1 MVRSALDVVKS
12 YIRDAWNEGKVELIS
27 ELCADPVIR
36 HDANSVTELT
46 HAEQVERIAHNYDE
60 LRPTFEEVVFAGD
73 DEYITLIWNVTG
85 RDPNW
90 KWCGIEIFRVVDGKI
105 SEVWNS
111 PYLDGRWSMS
121 RKLAARLGTAA
132 ETALPIMTLDMT
144 ETSAAAV
151 VPVDA
156 RNIGRWIAQVL
167 GAPVDSDIG
176 NGLWQHRYAGHAT
189 QPFALAM
196 RDSNGPSRSL
206 DAVTVSSL
214 RVEWARSGLI
224 NATIAVNGKTGAT
237 PPETPVPQAGHAVVR
252 LVEPIGSFG
261 HDGTVLARVVDS
273 IIEVGEDAPKA
284 SGRVTLRVTG
294 SYENEAALGTGAL
307 SFGWR
312 AGDFSLIFEGTALL
326 GAPENAFVDGGET
339 EFSCSW
345 ACDRI
350 TATVVNDLAD

>member
-1 MVRSALDVVKS
+1 VKS
-12 YIRDAWNEGKVELIS
+12 YIREAWNEGRVELIS

-36 HDANSVTELT
+36 HDANSVTELS

-121 RKLAARLGTAA
+121 RKLAARLGAA
-132 ETALPIMTLDMT
+132 GETALPIMTLDMT
-144 ETSAAAV
+144 ETSAEAV

-156 RNIGRWIAQVL
+156 RNIGRWIAQLL
-167 GAPVDSDIG
+167 GAPDNRDIG
-176 NGLWQHRYAGHAT
+176 NGLWQHHYSGEVVE
-189 QPFALAM
+189 PFALIM

-206 DAVTVSSL
+206 EAATITNL
-214 RVEWARSGLI
+214 RIEWARSGLI
-224 NATIAVNGKTGAT
+224 NATVSAEGQQGLAPSDTAV
-237 PPETPVPQAGHAVVR
+237 PEAAPAVVR
-252 LVEPIGSFG
+252 LAEPVG
-261 HDGTVLARVVDS
+261 HFAAAGRSVARVVDS
-273 IIEVGEDAPKA
+273 TIEIGIDAPKA

-294 SYENEAALGTGAL
+294 DYGDAAPIGSGDL
-307 SFGWR
+307 SFGWQ
-312 AGDFSLIFEGTALL
+312 AGEFSIIFKGTALL
-326 GAPENAFVDGGET
+326 GTPENAFVDNGEI
-339 EFSCSW
+339 EFSCQWVSE
-345 ACDRI
+345 RI
-350 TATVVNDLAD
+350 LATVVNDLEH